1 MYGFEDRISIIR
13 IPGVHKYHFIPCLYH
28 DDGITVCVY
37 IQLTFAVGA
46 ALEMADQVFIGGTS
60 VDTDK
65 IIVWQ
70 FIQKLNLL
78 DVINISPMSI
88 WQQTL

>member
-78 DVINISPMSI
+78 DVIKISPMSI

>member
-1 MYGFEDRISIIR
+1 MYGFEDRICIIR
-13 IPGVHKYHFIPCLYH
+13 IPGVQKYHFIPCLYH
-28 DDGITVCVY
+28 DDGIAVCVY

-60 VDTDK
+60 VCANK
-65 IIVWQ
+65 IVVWQ

-78 DVINISPMSI
+78 DVIKIY
-88 WQQTL
+88 LR